1 MKKKVLCLLSL
12 VALLTGCN
20 NSVSTPTNGVTTS
33 STPNL
38 SCPEN
43 EVNVIV
49 LAGQSNA
56 EGNSNAVN
64 LEGYCIDTGNSY
76 EEYVNGY
83 NDVKITYHNHY
94 YYGTSYNYSNR
105 DNPFEPNFVD
115 VKVGQGKATGWAG
128 PELGMAQYIPENIE
142 SDKPVYI
149 IKFASGGT
157 SFAGTPSWKSPS
169 SGQNG
174 ELYTKLVKY
183 VTNGLE
189 NLTEKGLSPK
199 LRAFVWMQGESD
211 GGNVNHANEYK
222 NNMKNMVTDFR
233 NNFSSYAADNNG
245 DNIGVVDG
253 YIADSGA
260 WSQYYVINKAKQ
272 NLAKEMPNYY
282 IVDTTKK
289 GLNLQLNNLEH
300 GGGDGFHYTIDSIIK
315 LGQAFGKRI
324 VDKNLLR
331 YNAGTVEEEFKD
343 FSTDDGITRN
353 KKIVLEAEKGIF
365 KHGSAL
371 KVESNGSSSG
381 GQHIGYFWE
390 NGAPRIKYVIQADKA
405 EEKALISVRMAPAY
419 EQARKELDHPIYKTR
434 MLSVN
439 GEEVRLNGVMKP
451 RVSWTDFN
459 DYCGFVNLKQGI
471 NVIEFHHDLYQTYS
485 MEEGRINLDC
495 ISVNTKEATLV
506 NTNTAILEAENCTL
520 DKASI
525 SSVVSN
531 SPSNAGSI
539 DKLNTVG
546 ASVSGKFTST
556 KAGLSSFIA
565 SIGLNTEVNLNEYV
579 ELEVNNQKVNLHDV
593 KLPEYNLD
601 IVAGSDWR
609 EFALA
614 DVNLI
619 EGENTFKLSVI
630 KNGLDVKID
639 YFRIC
644 STSEIK
650 VPEVAKKNEYK
661 FECEDSSHF
670 TFTGAAKI
678 DTGNGASGNKYIGSM
693 SVNVSSL
700 TFKFNASADANV
712 RIKIC
717 FGLALDFNMA
727 DCFNIYLTNSENN
740 RKQVDDRFNT
750 DIPGSSTN
758 QWFNWTVIT
767 IGNLDVKKGE
777 NTLLFDH
784 PDSSKYATNLDYFI
798 IETDAVIS

>member
-1 MKKKVLCLLSL
+1 M
-12 VALLTGCN
+12 LT
-20 NSVSTPTNGVTTS
+20 
-33 STPNL
+33 
-38 SCPEN
+38 
-43 EVNVIV
+43 
-49 LAGQSNA
+49 
-56 EGNSNAVN
+56 
-64 LEGYCIDTGNSY
+64 
-76 EEYVNGY
+76 
-83 NDVKITYHNHY
+83 
-94 YYGTSYNYSNR
+94 
-105 DNPFEPNFVD
+105 
-115 VKVGQGKATGWAG
+115 
-128 PELGMAQYIPENIE
+128 
-142 SDKPVYI
+142 
-149 IKFASGGT
+149 
-157 SFAGTPSWKSPS
+157 
-169 SGQNG
+169 
-174 ELYTKLVKY
+174 
-183 VTNGLE
+183 
-189 NLTEKGLSPK
+189 
-199 LRAFVWMQGESD
+199 
-211 GGNVNHANEYK
+211 
-222 NNMKNMVTDFR
+222 
-233 NNFSSYAADNNG
+233 
-245 DNIGVVDG
+245 
-253 YIADSGA
+253 
-260 WSQYYVINKAKQ
+260 
-272 NLAKEMPNYY
+272 
-282 IVDTTKK
+282 
-289 GLNLQLNNLEH
+289 
-300 GGGDGFHYTIDSIIK
+300 
-315 LGQAFGKRI
+315 
-324 VDKNLLR
+324 
-331 YNAGTVEEEFKD
+331 
-343 FSTDDGITRN
+343 
-353 KKIVLEAEKGIF
+353 
-365 KHGSAL
+365 
-371 KVESNGSSSG
+371 
-381 GQHIGYFWE
+381 
-390 NGAPRIKYVIQADKA
+390 
-405 EEKALISVRMAPAY
+405 
-419 EQARKELDHPIYKTR
+419 
-434 MLSVN
+434 VN
-439 GEEVRLNGVMKP
+439 GEEGRLNGVMKP

-471 NVIEFHHDLYQTYS
+471 NVIEFHHDLNQTYS

-650 VPEVAKKNEYK
+650 VPEAAKKNEYK

-727 DCFNIYLTNSENN
+727 DCFNIYLTNSAVT
-740 RKQVDDRFNT
+740 RQQVDDRFNT